1 MIEKVVTSEHC
12 LETIKKRI
20 KFLEAFAP
28 NDVFLELLK
37 LQISINAPEKLKV
50 KLLGA

>member
-1 MIEKVVTSEHC
+1 MIEKEVTSEHC
-12 LETIKKRI
+12 LKTIKKRI
-20 KFLEAFAP
+20 KFLEVFAP

-37 LQISINAPEKLKV
+37 LQISINAPEKLKG